1 VNSIPKR
8 SFTVLI
14 TAILAWVA
22 FFLAFA
28 GASTLITSIDQ
39 RFSTFLS
46 AALLTILSAY
56 IVYGFSRLALERS
69 IYLLTGTLAI
79 GLVYLAAT
87 PMVKQD
93 QQINTIGDISGQ
105 SLYLSTVPHSSLPGS
120 ESILMPVRN
129 GLFRAHTG
137 FLKNAASQ
145 SEFLIILLA
154 MAQLAMAAGIGLWI
168 AEGID
173 DITHLIPVAL
183 VATIADI
190 WSVSAGTT
198 AKIVVS
204 SSINFF
210 LLRFPVLGNNSI
222 PFLIGLTD
230 FLFFAIFFQ
239 AAVRYKLGALK
250 NAILL
255 ILSFFIAI
263 ITALYSNTGLPVLP
277 FMAVLFIAGNFSR
290 LELKKEELKQV
301 LLFVIV
307 ILLVFALVTYK
318 LS

>member
-1 VNSIPKR
+1 
-8 SFTVLI
+8 
-14 TAILAWVA
+14 
-22 FFLAFA
+22 
-28 GASTLITSIDQ
+28 
-39 RFSTFLS
+39 
-46 AALLTILSAY
+46 
-56 IVYGFSRLALERS
+56 
-69 IYLLTGTLAI
+69 
-79 GLVYLAAT
+79 
-87 PMVKQD
+87 
-93 QQINTIGDISGQ
+93 
-105 SLYLSTVPHSSLPGS
+105 
-120 ESILMPVRN
+120 
-129 GLFRAHTG
+129 
-137 FLKNAASQ
+137 
-145 SEFLIILLA
+145 